1 VQWIE
6 DDAQTKEIPMKRLVR
21 SAVAA
26 LLLASAP
33 ADGAQ
38 SPGPGATPPGAGPQG
53 SSGPA
58 RRTPP
63 TPPPEAVAACSG
75 KAIGASCTFQHKDRT
90 ETGSCFTPDPAQAVA
105 CKPVRPPR
113 EDGPTGAR

>member
-1 VQWIE
+1 MQRIE
-6 DDAQTKEIPMKRLVR
+6 VEARPKEAHVKTVALTVLATLMLSSALAAGAQTPATGNP
-21 SAVAA
+21 SP
-26 LLLASAP
+26 AP
-33 ADGAQ
+33 
-38 SPGPGATPPGAGPQG
+38 GPQG
-53 SSGPA
+53 STGPG

-75 KAIGASCTFQHKDRT
+75 KAVGASCTFQHKDRT

-113 EDGPTGAR
+113 EDGSATAR